1 MIRAMPRLSFLVV
14 LAVLVSSGAG
24 CAWRKPE
31 PPTAAEAQLLAELT
45 RDPFIR
51 VEYQVR
57 EEDGYLTVRTAQGN
71 VSRTYRLMPANDSG
85 GPLVIRW
92 MDEAQVLPVAWSED
106 QLGTGPK
113 WRGPRQ

>member
-1 MIRAMPRLSFLVV
+1 MIRAMRRLSLLVIPALLV
-14 LAVLVSSGAG
+14 LCSTG

-31 PPTAAEAQLLAELT
+31 PPTAAEAQLLQQLT
-45 RDPFIR
+45 RDPFVRID
-51 VEYQVR
+51 YQVR
-57 EEDGYLTVRTAQGN
+57 EEDGYLTVRTSQGN
-71 VSRTYRLMPANDSG
+71 VTRNYRLMPANDSG